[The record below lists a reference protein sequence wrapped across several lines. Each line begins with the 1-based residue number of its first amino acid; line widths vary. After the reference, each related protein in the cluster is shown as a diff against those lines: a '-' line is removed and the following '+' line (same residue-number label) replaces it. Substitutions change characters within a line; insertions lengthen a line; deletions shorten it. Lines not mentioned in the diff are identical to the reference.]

1 MFLMSSGVLNVKVY
15 IYVAWPLL
23 DYHGN
28 WGSMLE
34 VSGRQRD
41 LDEPCKCRGRDGERE
56 IKWQRKWK
64 QMEKSKKETLKW
76 GNVWLLWEVCTSC
89 FSLLSLVS
97 SHLSVCSPSLK
108 KTFAHSYFFCLHSCC
123 FFSPFLHVSSHFLP
137 LFQKHFSS
145 ELMHKSF
152 SHSSKYAHA
161 LKLQVATLTVLIA
174 VGLLVDF

>member
-1 MFLMSSGVLNVKVY
+1 MFLMSCGVLNVKVY

-97 SHLSVCSPSLK
+97 SHLSVRSPSLK
-108 KTFAHSYFFCLHSCC
+108 KHLHTHIFLSSLVLLFLSLSLPFFM
-123 FFSPFLHVSSHFLP
+123 FP
-137 LFQKHFSS
+137 LIFSS
-145 ELMHKSF
+145 CFKNTFPLNSCINPSVILQNMHMP
-152 SHSSKYAHA
+152 
-161 LKLQVATLTVLIA
+161 
-174 VGLLVDF
+174 